1 MQFPLCFGCSNRL
14 VHQQLWQIS
23 MEKLGQ
29 EAWACPVD
37 HTLVVGAG
45 TVVVDTQADH
55 HSAAAYHIAVEDMLE
70 ADIPG
75 WHILLDKIVADIL
88 LVLHT
93 DLFLARLVKE
103 TVISTNL

>member
-1 MQFPLCFGCSNRL
+1 
-14 VHQQLWQIS
+14 
-23 MEKLGQ
+23 
-29 EAWACPVD
+29 
-37 HTLVVGAG
+37 
-45 TVVVDTQADH
+45 
-55 HSAAAYHIAVEDMLE
+55 MLE

-103 TVISTNL
+103 TVISINL